1 MAKKHVDALMKKALD
16 FASDKWARSGV
27 DKSKQRVT
35 VTRHNLKEAFKEAF
49 SKQHA
54 KEFDNAEIPF
64 KEPDKVFAKA
74 ATGAKNELLK
84 HLERA
89 KISNLVTSD
98 ANKVVFDQ
106 SRTTKTPFTRMK
118 KGGLKVLEAE
128 LKSVGGKPLSGDQKQ
143 TIQRGMQR
151 LHQGEVTVGIAR
163 LKAVINFLEKD
174 ELIGDKFTD
183 SKLLQTIE
191 DKFGEILAQ
200 FELVKDSKGRDTIRY
215 KGQVGILV
223 QRKGKN
229 FPGSE
234 HGDWTKVK
242 KFLEKELTK
251 WLEGEEL
258 ADIPGSKSIND
269 ESVIHI
275 TNLVMSDL
283 TKSSNV
289 KARTRIP
296 KMESKPKKGGSKRTP
311 KVPGSVSKKKAT
323 VTRTKATKG
332 VASDPL
338 RLIGLINEKLPDTV
352 ARRMN
357 PPALQNRTGRFAE
370 SVKLTE
376 IIQTPQGFP
385 SFGYTYQKNPYE
397 VFEMGRGD
405 APWATPERDPRK
417 IIDQSIR
424 ELAAQF
430 AMGRFYTRRV

>member
-1 MAKKHVDALMKKALD
+1 MAKQHVDALMKKALE

-49 SKQHA
+49 SKEHA

-64 KEPDKVFAKA
+64 KNPDQVFGRA
-74 ATGAKNELLK
+74 AAGAKKELLK

-89 KISNLVTSD
+89 RVSNLVTSD
-98 ANKVVFDQ
+98 TNKVVFDQ
-106 SRTTKTPFTRMK
+106 SRTTKTPFTRLK
-118 KGGLKVLEAE
+118 KGGLKILEAE

-143 TIQRGMQR
+143 SIQRGMQR

-174 ELIGDKFTD
+174 EMIGDKFVN
-183 SKLLQTIE
+183 SELLTTIE
-191 DKFGEILAQ
+191 QKFGEMLAN
-200 FELVKDSKGRDTIRY
+200 FELVKDKKGKDTIRY
-215 KGQVGILV
+215 KGQVDILV

-242 KFLEKELTK
+242 KFLDKEMTK
-251 WLEGEEL
+251 WLDSTDL
-258 ADIPGSKSIND
+258 AEMKGSKSIKE

-275 TNLVMSDL
+275 TNLVMSEL
-283 TKSSNV
+283 TKSANV
-289 KARTRIP
+289 KAKTVIP
-296 KMESKPKKGGSKRTP
+296 KIEFKKKKGGSKRKP
-311 KVPGSVSKKKAT
+311 KQPKTVSNKRASVK
-323 VTRTKATKG
+323 RTAKKG

-352 ARRMN
+352 ARKMN

-370 SVKLTE
+370 SVKLTD

-385 SFGYTYQKNPYE
+385 SFGYTYQKNPYQ